1 MGSIVDGIFGGDD
14 AAEDAA
20 DAQVKASEA
29 SIEFQKEAL
38 EQIRGDLAPFRD
50 AGETGITPLVDLIT
64 NPQAQIDF
72 LNNNPIFTAANDE
85 INRVVTANQAAK
97 GKLGSGGTLE
107 ELQKRFV
114 ANGLGILNQQ
124 QGALQN
130 LVTIGQN
137 AAAQTGT
144 ATQNTAAQVGSNLTD
159 IGNADAAGIIGAQ
172 NANAAL
178 ADSALALGGLILA
191 SDERVKTEKERV
203 GTLDNGIPVYLFRY
217 KGDATTRIGVMAQDV
232 EKINPEAV
240 IEHDGVKYVDHSKL
254 RAA

>member
-85 INRVVTANQAAK
+85 INRVVTANQAWAAV
-97 GKLGSGGTLE
+97 
-107 ELQKRFV
+107 FCV
-114 ANGLGILNQQ
+114 A
-124 QGALQN
+124 
-130 LVTIGQN
+130 VPVC
-137 AAAQTGT
+137 AAAFCPIVTRFC
-144 ATQNTAAQVGSNLTD
+144 
-159 IGNADAAGIIGAQ
+159 NA
-172 NANAAL
+172 
-178 ADSALALGGLILA
+178 
-191 SDERVKTEKERV
+191 
-203 GTLDNGIPVYLFRY
+203 PCC
-217 KGDATTRIGVMAQDV
+217 
-232 EKINPEAV
+232 
-240 IEHDGVKYVDHSKL
+240 
-254 RAA
+254 